1 MRHQRYTGRQQFG
14 AGSLNPDFFA
24 VFAVEANTVVGA
36 VAFLIFKLGLCY
48 GGSEGDVPHSRRLR
62 HVGVACL
69 KIFEECKLRDFA

>member
-1 MRHQRYTGRQQFG
+1 MRHQRHAGGQQLG

-24 VFAVEANTVVGA
+24 IFAVETNTVVGA
-36 VAFLIFKLGLCY
+36 VAFFIFKFGLRY
-48 GGSEGDVPHSRRLR
+48 SGSEGNVPHGRCLR